1 MTKVQF
7 KKTTQKGFPDFELQI
22 KSGNASIQDF
32 LNVMNNFIENG
43 ALPRRW
49 PANTSSCYG
58 CDLCC
63 HEPLP
68 VTSVDIENICR
79 TLQIGFMS
87 AFKYLWVEV
96 QSNIVDITL
105 KRKKGQNCIFLHPD
119 GTCRIYKAR
128 PFLCQ
133 SYICTNTPESIN
145 KIRSEIVNQGMDEL
159 VRKAIV
165 SYKLQGKTIPVNR
178 GSTRYLN
185 LTDWSRN
192 CFSDKKSYSE
202 ILLKNVLSSDLM
214 RVLLL

>member
-1 MTKVQF
+1 MQF
-7 KKTTQKGFPDFELQI
+7 NKTMQKGFPDFELQI
-22 KSGNASIQDF
+22 KNGKANIQDF
-32 LNVMNNFIENG
+32 LNAINDFIEIG

-49 PANTSSCYG
+49 PSNCSSCYG

-68 VTSVDIENICR
+68 VTSIDIENFCR
-79 TLQIGFMS
+79 TLKIDFMAS
-87 AFKYLWVEV
+87 FKYLWVEV
-96 QSNIVDITL
+96 QGNVVDITL
-105 KRKKGQNCIFLHPD
+105 RRKKGQDCIFLHQD
-119 GTCRIYKAR
+119 GTCKIYRAR

-133 SYICTNTPESIN
+133 SYICSNTPESIN
-145 KIRSEIVNQGMDEL
+145 KIRSEIVNPGMDEL

-165 SYKLQGKTIPVNR
+165 TYKSHGKTIPVNR
-178 GSTRYLN
+178 GSARYIS
-185 LTDWSRN
+185 LTDWPRN